1 MLGRMSLAVGV
12 LVSTFAPQVFAV
24 DVTRDP
30 AKDEQ
35 LFTEPTRLDANKA
48 LNNSDWL
55 FDFNIQ
61 PYYTFTPGG
70 VTNANR
76 ATFPATVG
84 QGMTMAMLNLGPCSM
99 LPPHFHP
106 RASNYVVSIHGQTNT
121 YMIQENGASMVQ
133 QTLNPGQ
140 MTIFPQGSVHM
151 MYNTGC
157 ENAQLVSALS
167 SEDSGTSNLGAMLFA
182 NGLPIDEV
190 AAALGNQGIP
200 TNSTAGNLPPVGTGA
215 NYGTQACLARCKA
228 YKRNMEGAR
237 KA

>member
-55 FDFNIQ
+55 FDFNVRGTSSTNFNRTNTCQIQ

-84 QGMTMAMLNLGPCSM
+84 QGMTSKSQKLLND
-99 LPPHFHP
+99 
-106 RASNYVVSIHGQTNT
+106 
-121 YMIQENGASMVQ
+121 
-133 QTLNPGQ
+133 
-140 MTIFPQGSVHM
+140 
-151 MYNTGC
+151 
-157 ENAQLVSALS
+157 LV
-167 SEDSGTSNLGAMLFA
+167 
-182 NGLPIDEV
+182 
-190 AAALGNQGIP
+190 
-200 TNSTAGNLPPVGTGA
+200 
-215 NYGTQACLARCKA
+215 R
-228 YKRNMEGAR
+228 R
-237 KA
+237 